1 MSLSYKG
8 KLIMPA
14 ETATKQSRDTVQNI
28 LETAT
33 QIFAEVG
40 FAGARVD
47 EIARRAN
54 VNKAAIYYHIGS
66 KEVLYTRVLQEIFSD
81 LSERIARHVQD
92 VQTPE
97 EKLRMYIR
105 QIGQTLQLRPQ
116 FAAIMLREIASGA
129 QHLPDIIMQT
139 LAQMIDLLTTIL
151 KQGEEDGV
159 FAPSIPLMIHFMIV
173 GQFIF
178 LQTSKLLI
186 AQHQEAI
193 PETLLNTHQTISET
207 IVEEV
212 ENLVLRAVKK

>member
-1 MSLSYKG
+1 
-8 KLIMPA
+8 MPA
-14 ETATKQSRDTVQNI
+14 EPVLNQSRDTVRTI
-28 LETAT
+28 LDTAA

-66 KEVLYTRVLQEIFSD
+66 KEALYARVLHENFSD
-81 LSERIARHVQD
+81 LFERIARHVQD

-105 QIGQTLQLRPQ
+105 QIGQTLQIRPQ
-116 FAAIMLREIASGA
+116 LAAIMMREIASGA

-139 LAQMIDLLTTIL
+139 LAQMIDMLTNIL
-151 KQGEEDGV
+151 KQGEEDGA

-178 LQTSKLLI
+178 LRTSKLLI

-193 PETLLNTHQTISET
+193 PEALISTHQTISGT

>member
-1 MSLSYKG
+1 MT
-8 KLIMPA
+8 A
-14 ETATKQSRDTVQNI
+14 ETEPKQSRDTVRNI
-28 LETAT
+28 LDTAT

-66 KEVLYTRVLQEIFSD
+66 KEALYARVLQENFSD
-81 LSERIARHVQD
+81 LFERVAQHVQD

-105 QIGQTLQLRPQ
+105 QIGQTLQIRPQ
-116 FAAIMLREIASGA
+116 LAAIMMREIASGA

-139 LAQMIDLLTTIL
+139 LVQLIGMLTDIL
-151 KQGEEDGV
+151 KQGEEAGD
-159 FAPSIPLMIHFMIV
+159 FAPSVPLMIHFMIV

-178 LQTSKLLI
+178 LRTSKLLI

-193 PETLLNTHQTISET
+193 PESFKHTHHTMSET